1 MKLEW
6 YEKTALIFAVKV
18 PKINYQGYHFL
29 DLLGAEPKSPNVF
42 EKGYPSQIFFKKSHF
57 KFEHS
62 IETLRSVLVMYSCLF
77 LVKVVDFHSRI
88 IQNFWYRWNAV
99 ILKLDFEILEDC
111 KRPWSIWWFEIPR
124 SFKICNKVCWMWKF
138 SIIF

>member
-1 MKLEW
+1 MKLE
-6 YEKTALIFAVKV
+6 YEKTALIFTVKV

-29 DLLGAEPKSPNVF
+29 DLLGAEPKSPNF
-42 EKGYPSQIFFKKSHF
+42 HAKGCPSQIFFKKSYF

-88 IQNFWYRWNAV
+88 IQKYL
-99 ILKLDFEILEDC
+99 I
-111 KRPWSIWWFEIPR
+111 
-124 SFKICNKVCWMWKF
+124 
-138 SIIF
+138 